1 MKNWLVV
8 MMSAIIITMSGAV
21 LAVPMTKDQ
30 GDAILK
36 ELREIKQLLARPQ
49 QQQAPAA
56 PSVPP
61 KLENLTVKGDA
72 IYVLGKSDAP
82 LTLVEFTD
90 YQCPFCGRFETTTF
104 PEIKKNYID
113 TGKVRFILRDL
124 PLDFHP
130 FALKAAQ
137 SVHCAG
143 DQGKYWEMKELV
155 FKNQNKIDVDSL
167 AGYAK
172 DLSLNGDTF
181 KSCMADG
188 KHLKEIGNEAKYA
201 ASLGITGTP
210 TFVLGKAV
218 GDSVEG
224 RVIVGAQPL
233 AAFEAAINEMLGK
246 R

>member
-8 MMSAIIITMSGAV
+8 MMSAIIIMMSGAV

-49 QQQAPAA
+49 QQQAP
-56 PSVPP
+56 SVPP
-61 KLENLTVKGDA
+61 KPENLTVKGDA

-188 KHLKEIGNEAKYA
+188 KHLKEIGDEAKYA

>member
-1 MKNWLVV
+1 MKNWLVIL
-8 MMSAIIITMSGAV
+8 MSAGIITMSGTILSA
-21 LAVPMTKDQ
+21 PMTKDQ

-36 ELREIKQLLARPQ
+36 ELREINQLLARQ
-49 QQQAPAA
+49 QKQQAQVA
-56 PSVPP
+56 PSNP
-61 KLENLTVKGDA
+61 ENLTVKSNA
-72 IYVLGKSDAP
+72 KYILGKSDAP
-82 LTLVEFTD
+82 LTLVAFTD
-90 YQCPFCGRFETTTF
+90 YQCPFCGRFESSTF

-137 SVHCAG
+137 SVQCAG

-167 AGYAK
+167 IGYAK
-172 DLSLNGDTF
+172 DLSLKDDTF
-181 KSCMADG
+181 RSCMTDG
-188 KHLKEIGNEAKYA
+188 KYLKEISDEGKYA
-201 ASLGITGTP
+201 QSLGISGTP
-210 TFVLGKAV
+210 TFILGKTV

-224 RVIVGAQPL
+224 RVIVGAQPF
-233 AAFEAAINEMLGK
+233 AAFEAAINEMLEK

>member
-1 MKNWLVV
+1 MKNWLVAI
-8 MMSAIIITMSGAV
+8 MSAIIITMSGAG

-49 QQQAPAA
+49 QQAPAA
-56 PSVPP
+56 PSAPP
-61 KLENLTVKGDA
+61 KLESLTVKGDA

-82 LTLVEFTD
+82 LTMVEFTD
-90 YQCPFCGRFETTTF
+90 YQCPFCARFEATTF

-113 TGKVRFILRDL
+113 TGKLRLILRDL
-124 PLDFHP
+124 PLADMHP

-137 SVHCAG
+137 SVRCAG
-143 DQGKYWEMKELV
+143 DQGKFWEMKELV

-188 KHLKEIGNEAKYA
+188 KHLKEIGDETKYA
-201 ASLGITGTP
+201 QSLGITGTP
-210 TFVLGKAV
+210 TFILGKAV

-246 R
+246 H